1 MSTNTEKKAAFEWK
15 NYTSLIGLVGLI
27 ILSIILSKNFLMPIN
42 IMNVLKQV
50 AVPAILAIGMT
61 FVIISGG
68 IDLSVGSFVALSGVL
83 FAMLGLKIGYIPS
96 AIVMVAGGCL
106 VGFIY
111 GLLITKLNV
120 PPFIATLAGQ
130 TMAKGAALVI
140 THSSAVAIPNAS
152 VNSFG
157 SGNMPTI
164 PVLVILVVGFAYF
177 AYSSLKTEKQ
187 HFGKIGTGTL
197 VKILVFAVVIAY
209 LAYLMFKT
217 NGLSFIVIIS
227 VLLVVF
233 FTIVLNRSIFG
244 RNVYAIGGN
253 VSSARLAGVN
263 VTKNLIAI
271 YVMCSGLAC
280 FGGVLTAAR
289 LGAGTPQVGTNWELD
304 AIAAVIIGGTSFAGG
319 VGKLT
324 GTVVGVLLMGVLN
337 NLLSLMNV
345 PADAQMIFKGL
356 IILAAVVVDATTS
369 KKN

>member
-1 MSTNTEKKAAFEWK
+1 MSTDTAKKTSFNWK
-15 NYTSLIGLVGLI
+15 NYTSMIGLVGLI
-27 ILSIILSKNFLMPIN
+27 ILSIILSRTFLMPVN
-42 IMNVLKQV
+42 IMNILKQV
-50 AVPAILAIGMT
+50 AVPALLAVGMT

-96 AIVMVAGGCL
+96 AIVMVLGGCL

-130 TMAKGAALVI
+130 TIAKGAALVI
-140 THSSAVAIPNAS
+140 TRSAAVAIPNAG
-152 VNSFG
+152 VNALG
-157 SGNMPTI
+157 SGNFPAI
-164 PVLVILVVGFAYF
+164 PVLVILVAGFAYL
-177 AYSSLKTEKQ
+177 AYSMIRTEKQ
-187 HFGKIGTGTL
+187 HYGKVSGGTVGKIAAFVL
-197 VKILVFAVVIAY
+197 IIIY
-209 LAYLMFKT
+209 LAYLMFQTK
-217 NGLSFIVIIS
+217 GLSYIVTIS

-253 VSSARLAGVN
+253 VNSARLAGVN
-263 VTKNLIAI
+263 VTNNIIGI

-304 AIAAVIIGGTSFAGG
+304 AIAAVVIGGTSMAGG
-319 VGKLT
+319 AGKLT

-345 PADAQMIFKGL
+345 AAEAQMIFKGL
-356 IILAAVVVDATTS
+356 IILAAVVIDATTS
-369 KKN
+369 KKK